1 MYKDAHAGGQ
11 NGNTNSMPAIV
22 SERRVGPVT
31 ILELAPRLTHAEGS
45 ELHHVVSGLLDG
57 GSQAVLLDCS
67 RVTFID
73 SLGIGG
79 LIRTWLAVG
88 KRGKLKLFGLSPH
101 LREVLQITG
110 LLKVMD
116 SFEDVGLALRS
127 F

>member
-1 MYKDAHAGGQ
+1 
-11 NGNTNSMPAIV
+11 MPAIV
-22 SERRVGPVT
+22 NERRVGPVT
-31 ILELAPRLTHAEGS
+31 ILELAPRLTRVEGS
-45 ELHHVVSGLLDG
+45 ELHHVVSGLLDS
-57 GSQAVLLDCS
+57 GSEALLLDCS
-67 RVTFID
+67 GVTFID

-88 KRGKLKLFGLSPH
+88 KRGKLKLFGLPPH

-127 F
+127 FEP

>member
-1 MYKDAHAGGQ
+1 
-11 NGNTNSMPAIV
+11 MPAFLN
-22 SERRVGPVT
+22 ERRVGPVT

-45 ELHHVVSGLLDG
+45 ELHHVVSGLLDT

-79 LIRTWLAVG
+79 LMRAWLSVG
-88 KRGKLKLFGLSPH
+88 KRGKLKLFGLPPYF
-101 LREVLQITG
+101 RQVLQTTG

-116 SFEDVGLALRS
+116 SFDDVGLALRS
-127 F
+127 FEP

>member
-1 MYKDAHAGGQ
+1 
-11 NGNTNSMPAIV
+11 MPAIV
-22 SERRVGPVT
+22 NERRVGPVT
-31 ILELAPRLTHAEGS
+31 ILELGPRLTLAEGS
-45 ELHHVVSGLLDG
+45 ELHNVVSGLLDS

-67 RVTFID
+67 RVAFID

-79 LIRTWLAVG
+79 LVRTWRSVG
-88 KRGKLKLFGLSPH
+88 KRGKLKLFGLPPY

-116 SFEDVGLALRS
+116 SFDDVGLALRS

>member
-1 MYKDAHAGGQ
+1 VYKDAHAGGQ
-11 NGNTNSMPAIV
+11 NGNTSSMPAILN
-22 SERRVGPVT
+22 ERRVGPVT

-45 ELHHVVSGLLDG
+45 ELHHVVSGLLDS
-57 GSQAVLLDCS
+57 GSQALLLDCS

-73 SLGIGG
+73 SLGIG
-79 LIRTWLAVG
+79 RTWLAVG

>member
-1 MYKDAHAGGQ
+1 
-11 NGNTNSMPAIV
+11 MPPFV
-22 SERRVGPVT
+22 NERRVGPVT

-45 ELHHVVSGLLDG
+45 ELHHVVSRLLDS

-79 LIRTWLAVG
+79 LMRTWLSVG
-88 KRGKLKLFGLSPH
+88 KRGKLKLFGLPPYM
-101 LREVLQITG
+101 RQVLEITG

>member
-1 MYKDAHAGGQ
+1 MPTPVVK
-11 NGNTNSMPAIV
+11 TEIPVPMPAILNV
-22 SERRVGPVT
+22 RKVGPVT

-45 ELHHVVSGLLDG
+45 ALHHVVGGLLDG

-101 LREVLQITG
+101 LRDVLQITG